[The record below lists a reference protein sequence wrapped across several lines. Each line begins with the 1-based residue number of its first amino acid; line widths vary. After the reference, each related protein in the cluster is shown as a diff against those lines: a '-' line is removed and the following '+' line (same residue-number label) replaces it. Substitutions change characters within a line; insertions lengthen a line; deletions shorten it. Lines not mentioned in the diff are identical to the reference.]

1 MSKLQSVLDA
11 SVQAGDVPFAVAIV
25 GDKNGIKWSGGA
37 GERSPGQEA
46 SIDTV
51 FRVFSMTKAI
61 GSTAAMILID
71 RGKLNPDAPVEDILP
86 EFAKIQVLDRFDGD
100 KPILRAPKTKA
111 TVRNLATHTSGLEYE
126 FWNSD
131 VAKYLAV
138 TSRPAILSGLKT
150 SLLYP
155 MMADPG
161 TRWAYGIGIDWLG
174 QVVERIDGRR
184 IDRYCREEIF
194 APLGMR
200 DTAFEIS
207 ASMKPRLATV
217 FIRDEH
223 GKFGPFEL
231 SPPSNP
237 EFYGMGHSL
246 YSTAPDYMNFL
257 CMFLNR
263 GEFSGKRL
271 LKESSVE
278 WMLADRLQGLNFRK
292 MVTVTPAITADC
304 DPFPGTRRTHS
315 FGFFRLE
322 EDIPGMRS
330 AGSQGWAGVLNTHFW
345 FDPRKDVAAVI
356 MTQSLPFMEPRFAD
370 TYLKFERAVYAAP

>member
-1 MSKLQSVLDA
+1 MSNLQAVLDA
-11 SVQAGDVPFAVAIV
+11 SVQAGDVPFAIAMV
-25 GDKNGIKWSGGA
+25 GDRNGIKWSGGA
-37 GERSPGQEA
+37 GERSPGQAA

-51 FRVFSMTKAI
+51 FRIFSMTKAV

-71 RGKLNPDAPVEDILP
+71 RGKLNPDTPVEDILP

-111 TVRNLATHTSGLEYE
+111 TVRNLATHTSGIEYE

-138 TSRPAILSGLKT
+138 TSHPTILSGLKA
-150 SLLYP
+150 SLFYP
-155 MMADPG
+155 MTTDPG
-161 TRWAYGIGIDWLG
+161 TRWGYGIGIDWPG
-174 QVVERIDGRR
+174 QVVEKIDGRR
-184 IDRYCREEIF
+184 IEQYCREEIF
-194 APLGMR
+194 VPLGMR
-200 DTAFEIS
+200 DTAFEVS
-207 ASMKPRLATV
+207 ASMKARLAAAS
-217 FIRDEH
+217 IRGED

-231 SPPSNP
+231 APPSNP

-246 YSTAPDYMNFL
+246 YSTAADYMNFL
-257 CMFLNR
+257 RMFLNR
-263 GEFSGKRL
+263 GEFGGKRL

-278 WMLADRLQGLNFRK
+278 WMLADRLQGLNFRR

-370 TYLKFERAVYAAP
+370 TYVKFERAVYATH

>member
-1 MSKLQSVLDA
+1 MSKLHAVLDA
-11 SVQAGDVPFAVAIV
+11 SVQAGDVPFAVAMV
-25 GDKNGIKWSGGA
+25 GDRNGIKWSGGA
-37 GERSPGQEA
+37 GERSPGQAA

-51 FRVFSMTKAI
+51 LRIFSMTKAV

-71 RGKLNPDAPVEDILP
+71 RGKLDPHTPVEHILP
-86 EFAKIQVLDRFDGD
+86 EFARIRVLDRFDGD
-100 KPILRAPKTKA
+100 KPILRAPRTKA
-111 TVRNLATHTSGLEYE
+111 TVRDLATHTSGLEYE

-131 VAKYLAV
+131 VAKYLAA
-138 TSRPAILSGLKT
+138 TSHPTILSGLKA

-155 MMADPG
+155 MTTDPG
-161 TRWAYGIGIDWLG
+161 SRWGYGIGIDWLG
-174 QVVERIDGRR
+174 QVVEKVDGRR
-184 IDRYCREEIF
+184 IDQYCREEIF
-194 APLGMR
+194 LPLGMR
-200 DTAFEIS
+200 DTAFEVS
-207 ASMKPRLATV
+207 ASMKPRLAAV
-217 FIRDEH
+217 SIRGEG

-231 SPPSNP
+231 APPSNP

-257 CMFLNR
+257 RMFLNR
-263 GEFSGKRL
+263 GEFGGKRL

-278 WMLADRLQGLNFRK
+278 WMLADRLHGLNFRK

-356 MTQSLPFMEPRFAD
+356 MTQSLPFLEPRFAD
-370 TYLKFERAVYAAP
+370 AYVKFERAVYATH